1 MRITIAIASLNKWNL
16 KQLDIKAAYLNADLN
31 EKIYIKIP
39 KVDRNYNKN
48 KEWLLKKA
56 LYGLKQAGRMWNEEI
71 TNFLKSIGLKQYKS
85 DKCLFG
91 KYNKENKLI
100 GLLTLYVDDILI
112 TGEDYKIK
120 IIINKL
126 KK

>member
-1 MRITIAIASLNKWNL
+1 L
-16 KQLDIKAAYLNADLN
+16 DLN
-31 EKIYIKIP
+31 NTNLTNVYLENIIK
-39 KVDRNYNKN
+39 
-48 KEWLLKKA
+48 
-56 LYGLKQAGRMWNEEI
+56 
-71 TNFLKSIGLKQYKS
+71 
-85 DKCLFG
+85 
-91 KYNKENKLI
+91 NKLI

>member
-1 MRITIAIASLNKWNL
+1 M
-16 KQLDIKAAYLNADLN
+16 DLN
-31 EKIYIKIP
+31 NTNLTNVYLENIIK
-39 KVDRNYNKN
+39 
-48 KEWLLKKA
+48 
-56 LYGLKQAGRMWNEEI
+56 
-71 TNFLKSIGLKQYKS
+71 
-85 DKCLFG
+85 
-91 KYNKENKLI
+91 NKLI